1 MASTVPQTERTD
13 DDLAAV
19 VARRGES
26 DGALR
31 AAREAFEQL
40 YRRHA
45 PLLLAFVAARV
56 RPADREDLHQD
67 VWERAWNH
75 LPDQFHGG
83 NVRAW
88 LHQIARNAIIDRGR
102 KARPEPLAAPEALL
116 DGRDHPA
123 HDRLIEHERGEAL
136 RRCLEKLPK
145 TAATLVRA
153 RLGGD
158 DYAEI
163 CQRLGLAPQ
172 QAHKLFHTSKEQLK
186 TCVKRALR

>member
-26 DGALR
+26 AGALH
-31 AAREAFEQL
+31 AAQKAFEQL

-56 RPADREDLHQD
+56 RPADRDDLHQE

-75 LPDQFHGG
+75 LPEQFHGG

-88 LHQIARNAIIDRGR
+88 LHQIARNAIIDQSR
-102 KARPEPLAAPEALL
+102 KARPEPLAAPETLL
-116 DGRDHPA
+116 DGRGHSA
-123 HDRLIEHERGEAL
+123 HDRLIEYERSEAL
-136 RRCLEKLPK
+136 RRCLEKLND
-145 TAATLVRA
+145 TAAALVRA
-153 RLGGD
+153 RLAGD

-172 QAHKLFHTSKEQLK
+172 QAHKLFHTSKDQLK
-186 TCVKRALR
+186 TCVERALR

>member
-26 DGALR
+26 AGALH
-31 AAREAFEQL
+31 AAQKAFEQL

-56 RPADREDLHQD
+56 RPADRDDLHQE

-75 LPDQFHGG
+75 LPEQFHGG

-88 LHQIARNAIIDRGR
+88 LHQIARNAIIDLGR
-102 KARPEPLAAPEALL
+102 KARPESLAAPEALL
-116 DGRDHPA
+116 DGRGHSA
-123 HDRLIEHERGEAL
+123 HERLIEYERSDAL
-136 RRCLEKLPK
+136 RHCLEKLNN
-145 TAATLVRA
+145 TAAALVRA
-153 RLGGD
+153 RLSGD

-172 QAHKLFHTSKEQLK
+172 KAHKLFHTSKDQLK
-186 TCVKRALR
+186 TCVERALR